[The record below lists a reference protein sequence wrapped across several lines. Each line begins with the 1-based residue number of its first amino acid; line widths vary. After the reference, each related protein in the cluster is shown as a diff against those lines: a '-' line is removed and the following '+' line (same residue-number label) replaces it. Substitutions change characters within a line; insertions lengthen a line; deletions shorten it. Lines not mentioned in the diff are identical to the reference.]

1 MSILINGAGGSA
13 ADPILDGLTIKL
25 AVAASTL
32 DVATV
37 NDVFVDPAAGFPG
50 TNSVKASL
58 SPAATVI
65 TAGVTGAYNDTTDI
79 LTISSTTGLTAGDPI
94 YLSHAGITDGIYLIA
109 SVASGTTLTL
119 VNDPF
124 AGAGDKTGISYQVGW
139 AYTQDAGT
147 APVGSSAGGQINYF
161 KADLEDSNTQNT
173 QSADT
178 FYVRDAPTGA
188 DYIALDSNPYTGSVF
203 TDTSLTL
210 AILSA
215 WANNGGIASVE
226 LVNHSVQSV
235 NNFSWTSGGGVA
247 ERSFAT
253 AETSGLTMTSG
264 DGMKYGALRF
274 RSLTGSANYIDVDIS
289 AELDTSGPT
298 VVFVAFGA

>member
-13 ADPILDGLTIKL
+13 ADPILDGLRIKL

-37 NDVFVDPAAGFPG
+37 NDVFVDQSAGFPG
-50 TNSVKASL
+50 TNTVKASL
-58 SPAATVI
+58 SPAATVV
-65 TAGVTGAYNDTTDI
+65 TAGVDGAYNDTTDI

-94 YLSHAGITDGIYLIA
+94 YLSHASIVDGIYLIA

-119 VNDPF
+119 IDDPF

-147 APVGSSAGGQINYF
+147 SPVVSSVDGQINYL

-173 QSADT
+173 QSSDS
-178 FYVRDAPTGA
+178 FYVRDAPAGA
-188 DYIALDSNPYTGSVF
+188 SYIALDGIAYTGSVF
-203 TDTSLTL
+203 TSITL
-210 AILSA
+210 MLSILGA
-215 WANNGGIASVE
+215 WANKGGIASVE
-226 LVNHSVQSV
+226 LINHSVQAV
-235 NNFSWTSGGGVA
+235 NNFTWTSGGGTA
-247 ERSFAT
+247 ERTT
-253 AETSGLTMTSG
+253 ASAESSGLTMTSG

-274 RSLTGSANYIDVDIS
+274 RSLQGSANYLDVDIS

-298 VVFVAFGA
+298 IVFLAFGA